1 MKGWGVSIVGIVLG
15 SIVALWIRVLLDIKK
30 VSAETG
36 VITDEEKLFLKHAHK
51 FLDESAIKP
60 EHRNK

>member
-36 VITDEEKLFLKHAHK
+36 VITDEEKLFLKHAH
-51 FLDESAIKP
+51 
-60 EHRNK
+60 